1 MRLDANSTLLQ
12 KTSPLYIAETVM
24 MPSRVPRTSRR
35 GHRLTARL
43 GLALAL
49 ALTASACGGSKPSI
63 EGHLSLRS
71 KVTVPLHAPD
81 EASARGTFTTS
92 GALDDSGSV
101 IDRYRMVGERHLV
114 EHRTYTGR
122 HGTIVVKVDV
132 RVAVTR
138 LLSGTWQIE
147 SGTGDYENL
156 SGEGTVSGSLHDI
169 GATGGTLIEDEL
181 SGEVTT
187 P

>member
-1 MRLDANSTLLQ
+1 M
-12 KTSPLYIAETVM
+12 
-24 MPSRVPRTSRR
+24 
-35 GHRLTARL
+35 
-43 GLALAL
+43 
-49 ALTASACGGSKPSI
+49 TASACGGSKPSI

-71 KVTVPLHAPD
+71 KVKAPLHAPD

-101 IDRYRMVGERHLV
+101 VDRYKVVVAHHVVG
-114 EHRTYTGR
+114 HRTYTGR

-156 SGEGTVSGSLHDI
+156 SGKGTVSGSLHDI
-169 GATGGTLIEDEL
+169 GAAGGTLIEDEL
-181 SGEVTT
+181 SGEATT

>member
-1 MRLDANSTLLQ
+1 
-12 KTSPLYIAETVM
+12 M
-24 MPSRVPRTSRR
+24 MLSRPSHTSRR

-49 ALTASACGGSKPSI
+49 TVTASACGGSKPSI
-63 EGHLSLRS
+63 EGYLSLRS
-71 KVTVPLHAPD
+71 KITVPLHAPD

-92 GALDDSGSV
+92 GAIDDSGSV
-101 IDRYRMVGERHLV
+101 VDRYKVVGERHLV

-122 HGTIVVKVDV
+122 HGTIVVKVDL
-132 RVAVTR
+132 RVALTR

-147 SGTGDYENL
+147 SGTGDYEDL
-156 SGEGTVSGSLHDI
+156 SGKGTVSGSLHDI
-169 GATGGTLIEDEL
+169 GAAGGTLIEDEL
-181 SGEVTT
+181 SGEATT